1 MPDIT
6 TGLIGHWKLDE
17 GAGTTANDSSGNG
30 NHGTIVGGPSWE
42 TGSIGGALLFNDGA
56 SGHYVTAPL
65 DYSSLPMTLAC
76 RVFIPGTWNAF
87 WAGILFSRGPASGIN
102 FRGSEDLNLGYTW
115 NNEENTWSWDSGIY
129 LPASTWVTLALVIES
144 DKATIY
150 AYSSVEQVSAV
161 NSVAHSASTF
171 DHIRFANDSM
181 DGGRSL
187 WGLMDEV
194 RAYSR
199 ALTEEDVEALYSGES
214 PSSDADAHASGVGAS
229 AFGGQ
234 SLASSL
240 IAAAGQG
247 SVSFVGEAQQ
257 PATPSTNRWISGWA
271 FSRRNAG
278 SSLALLNPRTVG
290 IDTDATE
297 QTVIRAFFFP
307 APAGE
312 VNATVSAGGAAEASF
327 GAASFADGRA
337 LAAGASVANFSVSLL
352 AGGAVSVSGQAS
364 AGFVGQSDNLV
375 DTALF
380 VLGQGAASVSGA
392 SLVSAAALAAGS
404 SSAQFASGS
413 LASAVAAAFGQ
424 SAAGFSGN
432 STSASGLS
440 VVSGATAS
448 IRSSSLADGA
458 SASFGAST
466 AQLSGSAL
474 AGGAVLVEGNTLVQ
488 PVGDI
493 ASESAVFSAFGTA
506 SMIMHSDNDDAA
518 AGGGGGALAAL
529 SRRRILQQRQAAA

>member
-76 RVFIPGTWNAF
+76 RVFIPGTWSAF

-102 FRGSEDLNLGYTW
+102 FRGSEDRNLGYTW

-181 DGGRSL
+181 DGSRSL

-229 AFGGQ
+229 
-234 SLASSL
+234 
-240 IAAAGQG
+240 
-247 SVSFVGEAQQ
+247 
-257 PATPSTNRWISGWA
+257 
-271 FSRRNAG
+271 
-278 SSLALLNPRTVG
+278 
-290 IDTDATE
+290 
-297 QTVIRAFFFP
+297 
-307 APAGE
+307 
-312 VNATVSAGGAAEASF
+312 SF

-424 SAAGFSGN
+424 SAADFSGN
-432 STSASGLS
+432 SASASGLS

-448 IRSSSLADGA
+448 IRSSSLADAA
-458 SASFGAST
+458 SAFFGAST

-493 ASESAVFSAFGTA
+493 ASESAVFSAFGTS

-518 AGGGGGALAAL
+518 GGGGGGALAAL